1 MEESAILNHC
11 EHSSE
16 HGSGTGKAETG
27 WVCWPKG
34 SLLSLYPSASIFRLT
49 KLTTPSS

>member
-1 MEESAILNHC
+1 MEESAISNHC

-16 HGSGTGKAETG
+16 HGCGTGKAETG

-34 SLLSLYPSASIFRLT
+34 SLLLPLPLCFYL
-49 KLTTPSS
+49 